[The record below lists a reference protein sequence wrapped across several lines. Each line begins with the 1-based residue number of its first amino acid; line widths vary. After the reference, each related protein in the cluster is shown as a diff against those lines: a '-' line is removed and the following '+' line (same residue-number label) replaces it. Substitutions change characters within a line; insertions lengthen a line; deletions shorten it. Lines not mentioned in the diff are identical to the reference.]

1 MGERGG
7 KPNAR
12 NRVRESAHLVRRSA
26 AMRSV
31 LLIGA
36 LSSSLS
42 MCSYGYDSLPLEIT
56 AALGGESGVAGSAS
70 SPGNLGGTT
79 SAEGGTLNS
88 GTSGGVGPSS
98 GGVPA
103 VTGGN
108 SGVGGGMNVGGALAA
123 GGSSAGSSG
132 GASAGGTGGGAMG
145 AGGAATGGAATGGA
159 ATGGAATGGAA
170 TGGAATGGAAT
181 GGAAT
186 GGAAT
191 GGVATGGA
199 ATGGAATG
207 GSGGASGLVGYWKLD
222 EAVTTGIVADSS
234 GFGNN
239 GTYSATKP
247 TVLTTVPAAIKFADP
262 NCLKFNGSSA
272 FVTIPNSSRYTGNAT
287 KSFTFSAWA
296 FMSALPSNW
305 KAVVAKED
313 ITKYCGLWVNP
324 FNEWTFEPNV
334 TGGAT
339 APAATGWHH
348 VAAVQDATKNTR
360 KIYVDGVLSG
370 NTDTAVDCSSPAAF
384 HLGSGDG
391 SDDFWN
397 GRIDDVRIYDTAL
410 TQADITNLAAGN

>member
-1 MGERGG
+1 
-7 KPNAR
+7 
-12 NRVRESAHLVRRSA
+12 
-26 AMRSV
+26 MRSV
-31 LLIGA
+31 LAIGF

-42 MCSYGYDSLPLEIT
+42 MCSYGYDSLPLEFT
-56 AALGGESGVAGSAS
+56 RSLGGESGLAGSIAS
-70 SPGNLGGTT
+70 AGNLGGTS
-79 SAEGGTLNS
+79 SAEGGTLNT

-98 GGVPA
+98 GGVPGA
-103 VTGGN
+103 TGGN
-108 SGVGGGMNVGGALAA
+108 SGGSGGMNVGGTLAV
-123 GGSSAGSSG
+123 GGSSASSLG

-145 AGGAATGGAATGGA
+145 AGGAATGGAAAGGAATGGAATGGA

-170 TGGAATGGAAT
+170 TGG
-181 GGAAT
+181 
-186 GGAAT
+186 
-191 GGVATGGA
+191 
-199 ATGGAATG
+199 
-207 GSGGASGLVGYWKLD
+207 SGGTSGLVGYWKLD
-222 EAVTTGIVADSS
+222 EAVTTGVVADSS

-247 TVLTTVPAAIKFADP
+247 TVLTTVPAAIQFADP
-262 NCLKFNGSSA
+262 NCLKFNGSSS
-272 FVTIPNSSRYTGNAT
+272 FVTIPNSVRYTGNAA

-296 FMSALPSNW
+296 FMSALPGNW

-313 ITKYCGLWVNP
+313 TTKYCGLWVNP

-334 TGGAT
+334 TRGAT

-348 VAAVQDATKNTR
+348 VAAVQDATQNIR

-391 SDDFWN
+391 TDDFWN

-410 TQADITNLAAGN
+410 SQAEITNLAAGN